1 MKKSLSLILALIMLL
16 SAVPFTAYAD
26 DATDYYKDQY
36 FQGLADPLYTKTTEN
51 YDGYKFTVGTKATW
65 DCKLYTLTAKVTKVS
80 GSIATFILTFNTKIP
95 YKYLLSGATYG
106 YEVKAFANTQIGSYS
121 FYPSD
126 SQSSMAFTVDTSKV
140 DSIGSSVAGGMQ
152 FVKFEVSKYERNN
165 YLLYGENPYYNDIAT
180 FASKSKRRDIQGT
193 MEQWIDD
200 EWALGYYVTPDY
212 HIYKNNYR
220 ITKSSITLGTY
231 AFDSVLQYRKKG
243 ASKYTD
249 KNIAQHKKMAI
260 SGLKAGTTYQ
270 LWPLCKI
277 WFESPE
283 PKVEDGISPQKG
295 YTLDQAASPFY
306 LTTSLT
312 SKPPVKSVKI
322 SNIKYGKK
330 TIPAHWED
338 HANSASVWI
347 KEQKLNTA
355 NYKITVKVKK
365 APKKAKGLVMT
376 IGGSS
381 YYAKGRK
388 KTYTFKVMYQDKK
401 SVKGKKLTA
410 RFAWSSNTVAGSPL
424 GIGPAKA
431 KSYKIKAGTYK

>member
-1 MKKSLSLILALIMLL
+1 
-16 SAVPFTAYAD
+16 
-26 DATDYYKDQY
+26 
-36 FQGLADPLYTKTTEN
+36 
-51 YDGYKFTVGTKATW
+51 
-65 DCKLYTLTAKVTKVS
+65 
-80 GSIATFILTFNTKIP
+80 
-95 YKYLLSGATYG
+95 
-106 YEVKAFANTQIGSYS
+106 
-121 FYPSD
+121 
-126 SQSSMAFTVDTSKV
+126 
-140 DSIGSSVAGGMQ
+140 
-152 FVKFEVSKYERNN
+152 
-165 YLLYGENPYYNDIAT
+165 
-180 FASKSKRRDIQGT
+180 
-193 MEQWIDD
+193 
-200 EWALGYYVTPDY
+200 
-212 HIYKNNYR
+212 
-220 ITKSSITLGTY
+220 
-231 AFDSVLQYRKKG
+231 
-243 ASKYTD
+243 
-249 KNIAQHKKMAI
+249 
-260 SGLKAGTTYQ
+260 
-270 LWPLCKI
+270 
-277 WFESPE
+277 
-283 PKVEDGISPQKG
+283 
-295 YTLDQAASPFY
+295 
-306 LTTSLT
+306 LT
-312 SKPPVKSVKI
+312 SKPPVKLVKI